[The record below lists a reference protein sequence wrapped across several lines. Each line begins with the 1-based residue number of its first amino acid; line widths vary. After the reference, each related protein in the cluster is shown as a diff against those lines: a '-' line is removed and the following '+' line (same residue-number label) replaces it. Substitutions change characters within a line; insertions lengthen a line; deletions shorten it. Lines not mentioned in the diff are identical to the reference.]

1 MAKTDFKSVKEY
13 IASKPRDV
21 RGILKRVRSFELDQ
35 ILMKRR
41 QKEKS
46 RQLSVMTQF
55 EKGFSKS
62 GLSMSKKQ
70 KCHKPLWLLTART
83 SWLLFQELRGGNNSS
98 TMWLRS
104 AQTSVIYVSSH
115 LECGYDTD
123 EEGRL

>member
-1 MAKTDFKSVKEY
+1 
-13 IASKPRDV
+13 
-21 RGILKRVRSFELDQ
+21 
-35 ILMKRR
+35 MKRR

-46 RQLSVMTQF
+46 RQRSVMTQF
-55 EKGFSKS
+55 ENGFSKS
-62 GLSMSKKQ
+62 GLSMAKKQ
-70 KCHKPLWLLTART
+70 KCHKPLWRLTVRT